1 LNNLFFEIANFF
13 SRDVMGAGFFLNK
26 KLKVVKISIDKYL
39 NNLIREEKY
48 ISLHDKINRMKK

>member
-1 LNNLFFEIANFF
+1 
-13 SRDVMGAGFFLNK
+13 MGAGFFLNK

-39 NNLIREEKY
+39 NNLIREDKD